1 VQPNRTVVV
10 VVDDTPAARKRLRE
24 MLAETECSAP
34 GLHLFGPHGADGS
47 PASDP
52 LVLDDPLVVRLLCE
66 RPIREAQDAAVRTV
80 TRTVS
85 HELNQ
90 PLALLLGL
98 FELRAAGAFAPE
110 QRDELLDE
118 LHGAAADLAARLDR
132 LSRAVRFTTKE
143 LAGYDFLDVEEAQ

>member
-1 VQPNRTVVV
+1 VRG
-10 VVDDTPAARKRLRE
+10 DASLDHRL
-24 MLAETECSAP
+24 
-34 GLHLFGPHGADGS
+34 S
-47 PASDP
+47 PRIKTTTNPTD
-52 LVLDDPLVVRLLCE
+52 
-66 RPIREAQDAAVRTV
+66 
-80 TRTVS
+80 
-85 HELNQ
+85 